1 MSKKNRQN
9 NNTTNTGIAPVG
21 IVEDEF
27 EDEQVQNEP
36 MMDDAL
42 VDEALNAAAI
52 ISEDTL
58 VEEKDVVV
66 EKELEELTADD
77 VATTEESEDIL
88 APEKAYGIIDS
99 DLKDMIA
106 DTEENKEE
114 VARIEEVKE
123 DKPEAEEVKVES
135 TVKAADIITPEVK
148 KEPEAISVVKTE
160 EDDGLPFNK
169 TKLLKIL
176 DEEEAIDASTATIYN
191 TADDMVAVA
200 KLNKIL
206 KALSYLGTN
215 NPIYKVMS
223 QALKFAN
230 TTADKRKGDMLYGTL
245 IREINSSVSGNDFD
259 LLMFTVIK
267 TFKSLRT
274 LGEMNTIRSFRE
286 VKNVELAASA
296 LSLSHLLAQLST
308 AEDRKNKINVT
319 ISLDKLLRVSSNGLS
334 QNGIN
339 LVKEYFTK

>member
-1 MSKKNRQN
+1 MSRKNRQN

-42 VDEALNAAAI
+42 VDEALNAAAV

-58 VEEKDVVV
+58 AG
-66 EKELEELTADD
+66 EKEPEELTADD

-88 APEKAYGIIDS
+88 APEKADDIIDS
-99 DLKDMIA
+99 DLEDTIA

-114 VARIEEVKE
+114 VK
-123 DKPEAEEVKVES
+123 AEQE
-135 TVKAADIITPEVK
+135 VKAADVIVPESK
-148 KEPEAISVVKTE
+148 KEPEVIPVVETE

-176 DEEEAIDASTATIYN
+176 DEVEAIDASTATIYN
-191 TADDMVAVA
+191 TADDMTAVA

-206 KALSYLGTN
+206 KALNYLGTN

>member
-1 MSKKNRQN
+1 
-9 NNTTNTGIAPVG
+9 
-21 IVEDEF
+21 
-27 EDEQVQNEP
+27 
-36 MMDDAL
+36 
-42 VDEALNAAAI
+42 
-52 ISEDTL
+52 
-58 VEEKDVVV
+58 
-66 EKELEELTADD
+66 
-77 VATTEESEDIL
+77 
-88 APEKAYGIIDS
+88 
-99 DLKDMIA
+99 
-106 DTEENKEE
+106 
-114 VARIEEVKE
+114 
-123 DKPEAEEVKVES
+123 
-135 TVKAADIITPEVK
+135 
-148 KEPEAISVVKTE
+148 
-160 EDDGLPFNK
+160 
-169 TKLLKIL
+169 
-176 DEEEAIDASTATIYN
+176 
-191 TADDMVAVA
+191 MVAVA

-230 TTADKRKGDMLYGTL
+230 TTADRRKGDMLYGTL

>member
-1 MSKKNRQN
+1 MSRKNRQN

-58 VEEKDVVV
+58 VEEKDAVV
-66 EKELEELTADD
+66 EKEPEELTTDD
-77 VATTEESEDIL
+77 VATTEESEDIIV
-88 APEKAYGIIDS
+88 PEE
-99 DLKDMIA
+99 
-106 DTEENKEE
+106 TKED
-114 VARIEEVKE
+114 VAKIEEE
-123 DKPEAEEVKVES
+123 TKP
-135 TVKAADIITPEVK
+135 ADIIAPASKE
-148 KEPEAISVVKTE
+148 EPEAISVVKTEE

-245 IREINSSVSGNDFD
+245 IREINASVSGNDFD

>member
-58 VEEKDVVV
+58 VEEKDAVI
-66 EKELEELTADD
+66 EKEPEELTTDD

-88 APEKAYGIIDS
+88 APEKADDIIDS

-114 VARIEEVKE
+114 VAKIEEVAE

-135 TVKAADIITPEVK
+135 TVKAADTITPEVK

-191 TADDMVAVA
+191 TADDMIAVA

>member
-52 ISEDTL
+52 VNEDTL
-58 VEEKDVVV
+58 AED
-66 EKELEELTADD
+66 KEPEELTTDD

-88 APEKAYGIIDS
+88 APEEI
-99 DLKDMIA
+99 
-106 DTEENKEE
+106 KED
-114 VARIEEVKE
+114 VAKIEEVKE

-135 TVKAADIITPEVK
+135 TVKAADIIVPEVK
-148 KEPEAISVVKTE
+148 KEPEAISVVEKEE

>member
-42 VDEALNAAAI
+42 VDEALNAAAV

-58 VEEKDVVV
+58 VEEK
-66 EKELEELTADD
+66 EPEELTTDD

-88 APEKAYGIIDS
+88 APEEI
-99 DLKDMIA
+99 
-106 DTEENKEE
+106 KED
-114 VARIEEVKE
+114 VAKIEEVKE
-123 DKPEAEEVKVES
+123 DKPEAEEIKVES
-135 TVKAADIITPEVK
+135 TVKAADVIAPEVK
-148 KEPEAISVVKTE
+148 KEPEAISVVKTEE

>member
-1 MSKKNRQN
+1 MSRKNRQN

-58 VEEKDVVV
+58 VEEKDIVV
-66 EKELEELTADD
+66 EKEPEELTADD

-88 APEKAYGIIDS
+88 APEEIKEDI
-99 DLKDMIA
+99 
-106 DTEENKEE
+106 NK
-114 VARIEEVKE
+114 IEEVKE

-135 TVKAADIITPEVK
+135 AVKAADVVVPEVK
-148 KEPEAISVVKTE
+148 KEPEAISVVKTEE

-176 DEEEAIDASTATIYN
+176 DEEVAIDASTATIYN

>member
-1 MSKKNRQN
+1 MSRKNRQN

-27 EDEQVQNEP
+27 EDDQVEAEP

-42 VDEALNAAAI
+42 VDEALNAAAPI
-52 ISEDTL
+52 NEETL
-58 VEEKDVVV
+58 AG
-66 EKELEELTADD
+66 EKEPEELTADD

-88 APEKAYGIIDS
+88 APEKADDIIDS
-99 DLKDMIA
+99 DLKDTTA
-106 DTEENKEE
+106 DTEENKED
-114 VARIEEVKE
+114 VAKIEEEVKAT
-123 DKPEAEEVKVES
+123 DAIAPDS
-135 TVKAADIITPEVK
+135 K
-148 KEPEAISVVKTE
+148 KEPEVIPVAETE

-176 DEEEAIDASTATIYN
+176 DEAEAIDASTATIYN
-191 TADDMVAVA
+191 TADDMIAVA

-206 KALSYLGTN
+206 KALNYLGTN

>member
-42 VDEALNAAAI
+42 VDEALNAAAV

-58 VEEKDVVV
+58 AG
-66 EKELEELTADD
+66 EKEPEELTADD

-88 APEKAYGIIDS
+88 APEKADDIIDS
-99 DLKDMIA
+99 DLEDTIA
-106 DTEENKEE
+106 DTEENKED
-114 VARIEEVKE
+114 VAEIKEE
-123 DKPEAEEVKVES
+123 
-135 TVKAADIITPEVK
+135 VKAADIITPEVK
-148 KEPEAISVVKTE
+148 KEPEVISVVKTEE

-176 DEEEAIDASTATIYN
+176 DEVEAIDASTATIYN
-191 TADDMVAVA
+191 TADDMTAVA

-206 KALSYLGTN
+206 KALNYLGTN

>member
-1 MSKKNRQN
+1 
-9 NNTTNTGIAPVG
+9 
-21 IVEDEF
+21 
-27 EDEQVQNEP
+27 

-52 ISEDTL
+52 ISEDAL
-58 VEEKDVVV
+58 AEDKDTVI

-88 APEKAYGIIDS
+88 APEKADDIIDS
-99 DLKDMIA
+99 DLKEMIA
-106 DTEENKEE
+106 DTEENKEDVAKIE
-114 VARIEEVKE
+114 VISEEL
-123 DKPEAEEVKVES
+123 AEGQEEQEL
-135 TVKAADIITPEVK
+135 KAADIIVPEVK

>member
-1 MSKKNRQN
+1 MSRKNRQN
-9 NNTTNTGIAPVG
+9 NNATNTGIAPVG
-21 IVEDEF
+21 IVEDDF
-27 EDEQVQNEP
+27 EDDQVQNEA

-42 VDEALNAAAI
+42 VEEALNAAAV
-52 ISEDTL
+52 ISEETL
-58 VEEKDVVV
+58 SEGTEA
-66 EKELEELTADD
+66 EELTADD

-88 APEKAYGIIDS
+88 APEKADDIIDS
-99 DLKDMIA
+99 DLKDTTA
-106 DTEENKEE
+106 DTKENKED
-114 VARIEEVKE
+114 VAKIEEKI
-123 DKPEAEEVKVES
+123 
-135 TVKAADIITPEVK
+135 KAADTITPDSK
-148 KEPEAISVVKTE
+148 KEPEVIAVVETE

-176 DEEEAIDASTATIYN
+176 DEEEVVDASVATIYN
-191 TADDMVAVA
+191 TADDMIAVA

-206 KALSYLGTN
+206 KALSYLGAN

>member
-1 MSKKNRQN
+1 MSRKNRQN

-27 EDEQVQNEP
+27 EDEQVQNES

-42 VDEALNAAAI
+42 VDEALNAAAPI
-52 ISEDTL
+52 NEETL
-58 VEEKDVVV
+58 AG
-66 EKELEELTADD
+66 EKEPEELAADD

-88 APEKAYGIIDS
+88 APEKADDIIDS
-99 DLKDMIA
+99 DLKDTIA
-106 DTEENKEE
+106 DTEENKED
-114 VARIEEVKE
+114 VAKIEEE
-123 DKPEAEEVKVES
+123 
-135 TVKAADIITPEVK
+135 VKAADAITPDSK
-148 KEPEAISVVKTE
+148 KEPEAISVVETE

-176 DEEEAIDASTATIYN
+176 DEAESIDASTATIYN
-191 TADDMVAVA
+191 TADDMIAVA

-206 KALSYLGTN
+206 KALNYLGTN

>member
-58 VEEKDVVV
+58 VEEKDAVV
-66 EKELEELTADD
+66 EKEPEELTADD

-88 APEKAYGIIDS
+88 APEKADDIIDS

-106 DTEENKEE
+106 DTEENKEDVAKIE
-114 VARIEEVKE
+114 VISEEL
-123 DKPEAEEVKVES
+123 AEGQEEQE
-135 TVKAADIITPEVK
+135 VKAADVIVPEVK
-148 KEPEAISVVKTE
+148 KEPEAISVVETE

-200 KLNKIL
+200 KLNRIL

>member
-1 MSKKNRQN
+1 MSRKNRQN

-27 EDEQVQNEP
+27 EEEQVQNES

-42 VDEALNAAAI
+42 VDEALNAAAPI
-52 ISEDTL
+52 NEETL
-58 VEEKDVVV
+58 AG
-66 EKELEELTADD
+66 EKEPEELTADD

-88 APEKAYGIIDS
+88 APEKADDIIDS
-99 DLKDMIA
+99 DLKDTIA
-106 DTEENKEE
+106 DTEENREDVAKIEVISEE
-114 VARIEEVKE
+114 LAERQEEQE
-123 DKPEAEEVKVES
+123 
-135 TVKAADIITPEVK
+135 VKAADTTTPDSK
-148 KEPEAISVVKTE
+148 KEPEAISVVETE

-176 DEEEAIDASTATIYN
+176 DEVETIDASTATIYN
-191 TADDMVAVA
+191 TADDMIAVA

-206 KALSYLGTN
+206 KALNYLGTN

>member
-58 VEEKDVVV
+58 AG
-66 EKELEELTADD
+66 EKEPEELTTDD

-88 APEKAYGIIDS
+88 APEKADDIIDS

-106 DTEENKEE
+106 DTEENKVEE
-114 VARIEEVKE
+114 EIDETEEAEVESKDVAKIEE
-123 DKPEAEEVKVES
+123 ES
-135 TVKAADIITPEVK
+135 KAADIITPEVK

-160 EDDGLPFNK
+160 EEDDGLPFNK

-176 DEEEAIDASTATIYN
+176 DEVEAIDASTATIYN
-191 TADDMVAVA
+191 TADDMTAVA

-245 IREINSSVSGNDFD
+245 IREINASVSGNDFD

>member
-1 MSKKNRQN
+1 MSRKNRQN

-27 EDEQVQNEP
+27 EEEQVQNEP

-42 VDEALNAAAI
+42 VDEALNAAAAI
-52 ISEDTL
+52 NEETL
-58 VEEKDVVV
+58 AS
-66 EKELEELTADD
+66 EKEEEEILADD

-88 APEKAYGIIDS
+88 APEKADDIIDS
-99 DLKDMIA
+99 DLKDTTA
-106 DTEENKEE
+106 DTEENKED
-114 VARIEEVKE
+114 VAKIEEEVKAV
-123 DKPEAEEVKVES
+123 DAIAPDS
-135 TVKAADIITPEVK
+135 K
-148 KEPEAISVVKTE
+148 KEPEVIPVVETE
-160 EDDGLPFNK
+160 EEKDDGLPFNK

-176 DEEEAIDASTATIYN
+176 DEEVVVDASTATIYN
-191 TADDMVAVA
+191 TADDMIAVA

-206 KALSYLGTN
+206 KALNYLGTN

>member
-58 VEEKDVVV
+58 VEEKDAVV
-66 EKELEELTADD
+66 EKEPEELTADD

-88 APEKAYGIIDS
+88 APEKADDIIDS
-99 DLKDMIA
+99 DLKEMIA

-114 VARIEEVKE
+114 AK
-123 DKPEAEEVKVES
+123 S
-135 TVKAADIITPEVK
+135 ADIITPEVK

>member
-1 MSKKNRQN
+1 MSRKNRQN
-9 NNTTNTGIAPVG
+9 NNTTNTGIAPAG

-58 VEEKDVVV
+58 VEEK
-66 EKELEELTADD
+66 EPEELTTDD

-88 APEKAYGIIDS
+88 APEKADDIIDS

-106 DTEENKEE
+106 DTEENKED
-114 VARIEEVKE
+114 VAKIEE
-123 DKPEAEEVKVES
+123 EE
-135 TVKAADIITPEVK
+135 KAADIIPPEVK
-148 KEPEAISVVKTE
+148 KEPEAISVVETK

>member
-1 MSKKNRQN
+1 MSRKNRQN
-9 NNTTNTGIAPVG
+9 NNTTNTGITPVG
-21 IVEDEF
+21 IVEDDF
-27 EDEQVQNEP
+27 EDDQVQAEP

-42 VDEALNAAAI
+42 VDEALNAAAPI
-52 ISEDTL
+52 NEETL
-58 VEEKDVVV
+58 AG
-66 EKELEELTADD
+66 EKEAEELTADD

-88 APEKAYGIIDS
+88 APEKADDIIDS
-99 DLKDMIA
+99 DLKDTIA
-106 DTEENKEE
+106 DTEENKVEEE
-114 VARIEEVKE
+114 VDETEEAEVESKDVAKIEEE
-123 DKPEAEEVKVES
+123 
-135 TVKAADIITPEVK
+135 TKAADVITPDSK
-148 KEPEAISVVKTE
+148 KEPEVIPVVETE

-176 DEEEAIDASTATIYN
+176 DEVEAIDASTATIYN
-191 TADDMVAVA
+191 TADDMIAVA

-206 KALSYLGTN
+206 KALNYLGTN

-245 IREINSSVSGNDFD
+245 IREINSSASGNDFD

>member
-58 VEEKDVVV
+58 VEDKDAVI
-66 EKELEELTADD
+66 EKEPEELTVDD

-88 APEKAYGIIDS
+88 APEKADDIIDS

-106 DTEENKEE
+106 DTEENKED
-114 VARIEEVKE
+114 VAKIEEEVK
-123 DKPEAEEVKVES
+123 
-135 TVKAADIITPEVK
+135 AAGIIVPEVK

-176 DEEEAIDASTATIYN
+176 DEAESIDASTATIYN

>member
-42 VDEALNAAAI
+42 VDEALNAAAV
-52 ISEDTL
+52 ISEETL
-58 VEEKDVVV
+58 SEEKDIVV
-66 EKELEELTADD
+66 EKEPEELTADD

-88 APEKAYGIIDS
+88 APEKADDIVDS
-99 DLKDMIA
+99 DLKETT
-106 DTEENKEE
+106 TEEKEE
-114 VARIEEVKE
+114 VLAKDEEK
-123 DKPEAEEVKVES
+123 KLEE
-135 TVKAADIITPEVK
+135 
-148 KEPEAISVVKTE
+148 ISVIKTE

-191 TADDMVAVA
+191 TADDMIAVA

>member
-58 VEEKDVVV
+58 VEEKDAVV
-66 EKELEELTADD
+66 EKEPEELTADD

-88 APEKAYGIIDS
+88 APEKADDIIDS

-106 DTEENKEE
+106 DTEENK
-114 VARIEEVKE
+114 
-123 DKPEAEEVKVES
+123 
-135 TVKAADIITPEVK
+135 
-148 KEPEAISVVKTE
+148 

>member
-58 VEEKDVVV
+58 VEEKDAVV
-66 EKELEELTADD
+66 EKEPEELTTDD

-88 APEKAYGIIDS
+88 APE
-99 DLKDMIA
+99 
-106 DTEENKEE
+106 ENKED
-114 VARIEEVKE
+114 VAKIEEVKE
-123 DKPEAEEVKVES
+123 DKPEAKEVKVES
-135 TVKAADIITPEVK
+135 TVKAADVIVPEVK

>member
-27 EDEQVQNEP
+27 EEEQVQNEP

-42 VDEALNAAAI
+42 VDEALNAAAPI
-52 ISEDTL
+52 NEETL
-58 VEEKDVVV
+58 AG
-66 EKELEELTADD
+66 EKEPEELAADD

-88 APEKAYGIIDS
+88 APEKADDIIDS
-99 DLKDMIA
+99 DLKDAIA
-106 DTEENKEE
+106 DTEENREDVAKIEVISEE
-114 VARIEEVKE
+114 LAEGQEEQE
-123 DKPEAEEVKVES
+123 
-135 TVKAADIITPEVK
+135 VKAADTVIPDSK
-148 KEPEAISVVKTE
+148 KEPEAISAVETE

-176 DEEEAIDASTATIYN
+176 DEAESIDASTATIYN
-191 TADDMVAVA
+191 TADDMIAVA

-206 KALSYLGTN
+206 KALNYLGTN

>member
-66 EKELEELTADD
+66 EKEPEELTTDD

-88 APEKAYGIIDS
+88 APEKADDIIDS

-114 VARIEEVKE
+114 VAKKEEVK
-123 DKPEAEEVKVES
+123 S
-135 TVKAADIITPEVK
+135 ADIITPEVK

>member
-1 MSKKNRQN
+1 MSRKNRQN

-27 EDEQVQNEP
+27 EEDQVENEP
-36 MMDDAL
+36 MVDDAL
-42 VDEALNAAAI
+42 VDEALNAAAVI
-52 ISEDTL
+52 NEETL
-58 VEEKDVVV
+58 A
-66 EKELEELTADD
+66 EKESEEITTDD

-88 APEKAYGIIDS
+88 APEKADDIIDS
-99 DLKDMIA
+99 DSKDAIT
-106 DTEENKEE
+106 DSEEKKEE
-114 VARIEEVKE
+114 ETKTEKE
-123 DKPEAEEVKVES
+123 
-135 TVKAADIITPEVK
+135 PEVK
-148 KEPEAISVVKTE
+148 KEPEVVSVVETE

-176 DEEEAIDASTATIYN
+176 DEEETVDASAATIYN
-191 TADDMVAVA
+191 TTDDMIAVA

-206 KALSYLGTN
+206 RALSYLGTN

-286 VKNVELAASA
+286 VKNTELAASA

>member
-1 MSKKNRQN
+1 MSRKNRQN
-9 NNTTNTGIAPVG
+9 SNTTNTGIAPVG

-27 EDEQVQNEP
+27 EEEVQNEP

-42 VDEALNAAAI
+42 VDEALNVAAVI
-52 ISEDTL
+52 GEETL
-58 VEEKDVVV
+58 SQD
-66 EKELEELTADD
+66 KEPEELTADD

-88 APEKAYGIIDS
+88 APEKADDIIES
-99 DLKDMIA
+99 DLEDTIA
-106 DTEENKEE
+106 DTEENKVEEE
-114 VARIEEVKE
+114 VDETEEAEVESKEVKIEE
-123 DKPEAEEVKVES
+123 EE
-135 TVKAADIITPEVK
+135 KAADIVTPESK
-148 KEPEAISVVKTE
+148 KEPEAISVVETE

-176 DEEEAIDASTATIYN
+176 DEVEAIDASTATIYN
-191 TADDMVAVA
+191 TADDMTAVA

-206 KALSYLGTN
+206 KALNYLGTN

>member
-1 MSKKNRQN
+1 MSRKNRQN

-27 EDEQVQNEP
+27 EDDQVQAEP

-42 VDEALNAAAI
+42 VDEALNAAAPI
-52 ISEDTL
+52 NEETL
-58 VEEKDVVV
+58 AD
-66 EKELEELTADD
+66 EKESEELTADD
-77 VATTEESEDIL
+77 VATIEESEDIL
-88 APEKAYGIIDS
+88 APEKADDIIES
-99 DLKDMIA
+99 DLKDAIA
-106 DTEENKEE
+106 DTEENREDVAKIEVISEE
-114 VARIEEVKE
+114 LAERQEEQEVKAV
-123 DKPEAEEVKVES
+123 DA
-135 TVKAADIITPEVK
+135 ITPDSK
-148 KEPEAISVVKTE
+148 KEPEVIPVVETE

-176 DEEEAIDASTATIYN
+176 DEAESIDASTATIYN
-191 TADDMVAVA
+191 TADDMIAVA

-206 KALSYLGTN
+206 KALNYLGTN

-245 IREINSSVSGNDFD
+245 IREINSSISGNDFD

>member
-58 VEEKDVVV
+58 VEDKDAVI
-66 EKELEELTADD
+66 EKEPEELTTDD

-88 APEKAYGIIDS
+88 APEKADDIIDS

-114 VARIEEVKE
+114 VAKKEEVK
-123 DKPEAEEVKVES
+123 S
-135 TVKAADIITPEVK
+135 ADIIAPASKE
-148 KEPEAISVVKTE
+148 EPEAISIVKTEEE

-176 DEEEAIDASTATIYN
+176 DEEEAIDASIATIYN

>member
-1 MSKKNRQN
+1 MSRKNRQN

-42 VDEALNAAAI
+42 VDEALNAAAV

-58 VEEKDVVV
+58 AG
-66 EKELEELTADD
+66 EKEPEELTADD

-88 APEKAYGIIDS
+88 APEKADDIIDS
-99 DLKDMIA
+99 DLEDTIA
-106 DTEENKEE
+106 DTEENKVEEE
-114 VARIEEVKE
+114 VDETEEAEVESKDVAKIEEE
-123 DKPEAEEVKVES
+123 
-135 TVKAADIITPEVK
+135 VKAADIIIPDSK
-148 KEPEAISVVKTE
+148 KEPEVIPVVETE

-176 DEEEAIDASTATIYN
+176 DEVEAIDASTATIYN
-191 TADDMVAVA
+191 TADDMTAVA

-206 KALSYLGTN
+206 KALNYLGTN

>member
-42 VDEALNAAAI
+42 VDEALNAAAV
-52 ISEDTL
+52 ISEETL
-58 VEEKDVVV
+58 SEEKDIVV
-66 EKELEELTADD
+66 EKEPEELTADD

-88 APEKAYGIIDS
+88 APEKADDIVDS
-99 DLKDMIA
+99 DLKETT
-106 DTEENKEE
+106 TEEKEE
-114 VARIEEVKE
+114 VLAKDEEK
-123 DKPEAEEVKVES
+123 KPEE
-135 TVKAADIITPEVK
+135 
-148 KEPEAISVVKTE
+148 ISVVKTE

-191 TADDMVAVA
+191 TADDMIAVA

>member
-1 MSKKNRQN
+1 MSRKNRQN

-27 EDEQVQNEP
+27 EDDQVQNEP

-42 VDEALNAAAI
+42 VDEALNAAAPI
-52 ISEDTL
+52 NEETL
-58 VEEKDVVV
+58 AS
-66 EKELEELTADD
+66 EKEPEELTADD

-88 APEKAYGIIDS
+88 APEKADDIIDS
-99 DLKDMIA
+99 DLKDAIA
-106 DTEENKEE
+106 DTEENKED
-114 VARIEEVKE
+114 VAKIAVISEEL
-123 DKPEAEEVKVES
+123 AERQEEQE
-135 TVKAADIITPEVK
+135 VKAADTVIPDSK
-148 KEPEAISVVKTE
+148 KEPEVIPVVETE

-176 DEEEAIDASTATIYN
+176 DEEVVVDASTATIYN
-191 TADDMVAVA
+191 TADDMIAVA

-206 KALSYLGTN
+206 KALNYLGTN

>member
-1 MSKKNRQN
+1 MSRKNRQN

-27 EDEQVQNEP
+27 EEEQVQNEP

-42 VDEALNAAAI
+42 VDEALNAAAPI
-52 ISEDTL
+52 NEETL
-58 VEEKDVVV
+58 AG
-66 EKELEELTADD
+66 EKEPEELTADD

-88 APEKAYGIIDS
+88 APEKADDIIDS
-99 DLKDMIA
+99 DLKDAIA
-106 DTEENKEE
+106 DTEENKED
-114 VARIEEVKE
+114 VAKIEEEVKAT
-123 DKPEAEEVKVES
+123 DAIAPDS
-135 TVKAADIITPEVK
+135 K
-148 KEPEAISVVKTE
+148 KEPEVIPVVETE

-176 DEEEAIDASTATIYN
+176 DEEVVVDASTATIYN
-191 TADDMVAVA
+191 TADDMIAVA

-206 KALSYLGTN
+206 KALNYLGTN

>member
-1 MSKKNRQN
+1 MSRKNRQN

-21 IVEDEF
+21 IVDDEF
-27 EDEQVQNEP
+27 EEDQVQGES
-36 MMDDAL
+36 MVDDAL
-42 VDEALNAAAI
+42 VDEALNAAAVI
-52 ISEDTL
+52 NEETL
-58 VEEKDVVV
+58 A
-66 EKELEELTADD
+66 EKESEEITTDD

-88 APEKAYGIIDS
+88 APEKADDIIDS
-99 DLKDMIA
+99 DSKDAIT
-106 DTEENKEE
+106 DSEEKKEE
-114 VARIEEVKE
+114 ETKTEKE
-123 DKPEAEEVKVES
+123 
-135 TVKAADIITPEVK
+135 PEVK
-148 KEPEAISVVKTE
+148 KEPEVVSVVETE

-176 DEEEAIDASTATIYN
+176 DEEETVDASAATIYN
-191 TADDMVAVA
+191 TTDDMIAVA

-206 KALSYLGTN
+206 RALSYLGTN

-286 VKNVELAASA
+286 VKNTELAASA

>member
-1 MSKKNRQN
+1 MIGCDYI
-9 NNTTNTGIAPVG
+9 T
-21 IVEDEF
+21 
-27 EDEQVQNEP
+27 
-36 MMDDAL
+36 
-42 VDEALNAAAI
+42 EAKNAAAV
-52 ISEDTL
+52 ISEETL
-58 VEEKDVVV
+58 AG
-66 EKELEELTADD
+66 EKEPEELAADD

-88 APEKAYGIIDS
+88 APEKADDIIDS
-99 DLKDMIA
+99 DLKDTIA
-106 DTEENKEE
+106 DTEENKED
-114 VARIEEVKE
+114 VAKIEEVK
-123 DKPEAEEVKVES
+123 
-135 TVKAADIITPEVK
+135 AADAITPDSK
-148 KEPEAISVVKTE
+148 KEPEVIPVVEIE

-176 DEEEAIDASTATIYN
+176 DEAESIDASTATIYN

-206 KALSYLGTN
+206 KALNYLGTN

>member
-58 VEEKDVVV
+58 TEEKDAVI
-66 EKELEELTADD
+66 EKEPEELTADD

-88 APEKAYGIIDS
+88 LGLEKADDIIDS

-106 DTEENKEE
+106 DTEENKEDVAKIE
-114 VARIEEVKE
+114 VISEEL
-123 DKPEAEEVKVES
+123 AEEQEEQE
-135 TVKAADIITPEVK
+135 VKAADIITPEVK

-160 EDDGLPFNK
+160 EDNGLPFNK

>member
-1 MSKKNRQN
+1 MSRKNRQN
-9 NNTTNTGIAPVG
+9 NNATNTGIAPVG

-27 EDEQVQNEP
+27 EDDQVQNEP

-42 VDEALNAAAI
+42 VDEALNAAAV
-52 ISEDTL
+52 ISEETL
-58 VEEKDVVV
+58 SEEK
-66 EKELEELTADD
+66 EPEELTADD

-88 APEKAYGIIDS
+88 APEKADDIIDS
-99 DLKDMIA
+99 DLKDTIA
-106 DTEENKEE
+106 DTEENKVEEE
-114 VARIEEVKE
+114 VDETE
-123 DKPEAEEVKVES
+123 EAEVES
-135 TVKAADIITPEVK
+135 KDVAKIAEEVKAADIITPDSK
-148 KEPEAISVVKTE
+148 KEPEVIPVVEAE

-176 DEEEAIDASTATIYN
+176 DEAEAIDASTATIYN
-191 TADDMVAVA
+191 TADDMIAVA

-206 KALSYLGTN
+206 KALNYLGTN

>member
-42 VDEALNAAAI
+42 VDEALNAAAV

-58 VEEKDVVV
+58 VEEK
-66 EKELEELTADD
+66 EPEELTTDD
-77 VATTEESEDIL
+77 VATTKESEDIL
-88 APEKAYGIIDS
+88 AP
-99 DLKDMIA
+99 
-106 DTEENKEE
+106 KETKE
-114 VARIEEVKE
+114 DVAKIEEVKE

-135 TVKAADIITPEVK
+135 TVKAADVIAPEVK
-148 KEPEAISVVKTE
+148 KEPEAISAVKTEE

-200 KLNKIL
+200 KLNRIL

>member
-52 ISEDTL
+52 ISEDAL
-58 VEEKDVVV
+58 VEEK
-66 EKELEELTADD
+66 EPEELTADD

-88 APEKAYGIIDS
+88 APEKADDIIDS

>member
-1 MSKKNRQN
+1 MSRKNRQN
-9 NNTTNTGIAPVG
+9 NNAVNTGIAPVG

-27 EDEQVQNEP
+27 EEDQVENEP
-36 MMDDAL
+36 MVDDAL
-42 VDEALNAAAI
+42 VDEALNAAATI
-52 ISEDTL
+52 NEETL
-58 VEEKDVVV
+58 A
-66 EKELEELTADD
+66 EKESEELTADD
-77 VATTEESEDIL
+77 VATTEESEEIL
-88 APEKAYGIIDS
+88 APEKADDIIDS
-99 DLKDMIA
+99 
-106 DTEENKEE
+106 
-114 VARIEEVKE
+114 KE
-123 DKPEAEEVKVES
+123 DKETVVKTEEEA
-135 TVKAADIITPEVK
+135 PEVK
-148 KEPEAISVVKTE
+148 KEPEVVPVVETE

-176 DEEEAIDASTATIYN
+176 DEKEVVDASAATIYN
-191 TADDMVAVA
+191 TADDMIAVA

-206 KALSYLGTN
+206 RALAYLGTN